1 MFVVL
6 FEVQPH
12 EETWDEYLDVAK
24 LLRPELEAIEGFIDN
39 TRFASA
45 RTPGRLLSLS
55 TWRDEKS
62 LIRWRTQATHHNQGQ
77 QRGRFEI
84 FADYRL
90 RVAEV
95 TDDTHPPTG
104 VSLRQSRYDETEVG
118 EAKAVTVFEPL
129 DTDSSPIMPDLGGA
143 GGLADLERY
152 DGILEP
158 RPPLLLASWTDLAT
172 ARSGTPAR
180 PTIRIRHLRV
190 IREYGLRERRE
201 APQYFPD
208 VT

>member
-12 EETWDEYLDVAK
+12 TDLWDEYLSIAA
-24 LLRPELEAIEGFIDN
+24 LLRPELEAIDGFIDN

-45 RTPGRLLSLS
+45 RNPGRLLSLS

-62 LIRWRTQATHHNQGQ
+62 LIRWRTQATHHHKGQ

-84 FADYRL
+84 FTDYRL

-95 TDDTHPPTG
+95 THDTHPPTD
-104 VSLRQSRYDETEVG
+104 VPLRQSRYDETEIG
-118 EAKAVTVFEPL
+118 EAKAATVLEPINASEQPNLSAVDGVL
-129 DTDSSPIMPDLGGA
+129 DLD
-143 GGLADLERY
+143 RY
-152 DGILEP
+152 DGVLEP
-158 RPPLLLASWTDLAT
+158 HAPLLLASWTTLA
-172 ARSGTPAR
+172 AAEAGTPPL
-180 PTIRIRHLRV
+180 PTVRVRHVRV
-190 IREYGLRERRE
+190 IRDYGLRERRE
-201 APQYFPD
+201 APQYFAD

>member
-6 FEVQPH
+6 FGVQPH
-12 EETWDEYLDVAK
+12 VELWEVYLAVAA

-62 LIRWRTQATHHNQGQ
+62 LIRWRTQATHHDQGQ
-77 QRGRFEI
+77 QRGRLEI
-84 FADYRL
+84 FAYYRL

-95 TDDTHPPTG
+95 TADTHPPAG
-104 VSLRQSRYDETEVG
+104 VPLPQSRYDQTEVG
-118 EAKAVTVFEPL
+118 AAKAATVFEPL
-129 DTDSSPIMPDLGGA
+129 ITGSDTAMPDLDGA
-143 GGLADLERY
+143 GGLADVERY
-152 DGILEP
+152 DGVLEP
-158 RPPLLLASWTDLAT
+158 HAPLLLASWTDLAA
-172 ARSGTPAR
+172 ARGGTPPM
-180 PTIRIRHLRV
+180 PTVRIRHARV

-208 VT
+208 IG

>member
-12 EETWDEYLDVAK
+12 EELWEEYLGVAK

-62 LIRWRTQATHHNQGQ
+62 LIRWRTQATHHDQGQ

-90 RVAEV
+90 RVADV
-95 TDDTHPPTG
+95 TDDTHPPAG
-104 VSLRQSRYDETEVG
+104 VPLRQSRYDETEVG
-118 EAKAVTVFEPL
+118 AAKAATVFELLGTDPL
-129 DTDSSPIMPDLGGA
+129 AMPDLDGV

-158 RPPLLLASWTDLAT
+158 HPPLLLASWTDLAT
-172 ARSGTPAR
+172 ARGGTP
-180 PTIRIRHLRV
+180 PVSTLRIRHLRV